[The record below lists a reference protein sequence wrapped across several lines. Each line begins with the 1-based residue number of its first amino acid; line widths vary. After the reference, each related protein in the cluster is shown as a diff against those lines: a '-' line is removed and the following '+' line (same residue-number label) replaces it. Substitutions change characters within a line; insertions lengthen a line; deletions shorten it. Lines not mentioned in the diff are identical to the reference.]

1 VFLEIR
7 VDVDEDGFC
16 TWTVKDDQPD
26 REPVTHD
33 GDVDDMAVDIAAE
46 AHVFASRYEAVV

>member
-46 AHVFASRYEAVV
+46 AHVFASRYEAVA